1 MAMDVV
7 GKTLPLN
14 KDDFSLN
21 DWGTLAGSAGEAVVE
36 LLDVANALEKGDVDW
51 LKGNAG
57 LATYYRTLAQNL
69 TAMQQTVFGYNVTG
83 NPSVKFVGES
93 DA

>member
-21 DWGTLAGSAGEAVVE
+21 DWGTLTGSAGEAAVE
-36 LLDVANALEKGDVDW
+36 LLDVANALEKGDVEW
-51 LKGNAG
+51 PKGNAG
-57 LATYYRTLAQNL
+57 LATYYRGIAQNL
-69 TAMQQTVFGYNVTG
+69 AAMQQTLFGYNVTG
-83 NPSVKFVGES
+83 NTSITFKE
-93 DA
+93 